1 MSADKLFSGEKFVA
15 HFSATL
21 FLFFLLF
28 FGGVAATRRRLQSCV
43 GVCVCVHV
51 RRTNMAVKR
60 LKSWPRT
67 KENHHRHTHTH
78 TYERKVMN
86 YPGYKNSN
94 TYEREGGN
102 STKSRG
108 WVSPQLSAVVLLLID
123 YCFPSLRKSQANG
136 GSDAFC
142 GHPFRTLR
150 AYLTFIR
157 FFFLFHFVFS
167 LLGKCL
173 INMIYICTHR
183 RVNSQKKRSMYT
195 QLRVQIWYK
204 KCVLLFC
211 KQLIKTPEIFGFKS
225 PRILDLS
232 LRRCLGYFR
241 VQY

>member
-21 FLFFLLF
+21 FLFSLLF
-28 FGGVAATRRRLQSCV
+28 CFGGVAATRRRLQSCV

-86 YPGYKNSN
+86 YPGYKNCN

-108 WVSPQLSAVVLLLID
+108 WVSPQLSAVVLLID

-157 FFFLFHFVFS
+157 FFFIPFRIFPAGEMSHKYDLYMH
-167 LLGKCL
+167 
-173 INMIYICTHR
+173 
-183 RVNSQKKRSMYT
+183 T
-195 QLRVQIWYK
+195 QT
-204 KCVLLFC
+204 C
-211 KQLIKTPEIFGFKS
+211 
-225 PRILDLS
+225 
-232 LRRCLGYFR
+232 
-241 VQY
+241 